1 MPRRLNLLRRLLLPR
16 RLLCGLAVFTLT
28 VGSDVLRAAQEGYL
42 TNQEAKIV
50 TVVWGI
56 VSYTRWPSEKGPLRV
71 CVPEGNRYATLIGQT
86 YREIRLGRK
95 IAVRTT
101 PPDAASLCDVVYFPP
116 MSIAKAGQAL
126 RAFAGAPILTIG
138 EGESFCS
145 AGGMFCL
152 LFGKHAGVDDAGRFA
167 VNLAS
172 ISPRRSPLKI
182 NPQVLRLAKLVR
194 EGIVQ

>member
-1 MPRRLNLLRRLLLPR
+1 MSRRLNLLRKLPR
-16 RLLCGLAVFTLT
+16 RLLCGSVLLALS
-28 VGSDVLRAAQEGYL
+28 VGGDLAWAAQEGYL
-42 TNQEAKIV
+42 TDREVKIV

-56 VSYTRWPSEKGPLRV
+56 VSYTRWPSEQGPLRV
-71 CVPEGNRYATLIGQT
+71 CVPEGNRHATLIGQT
-86 YREIRLGRK
+86 YREVRLGRK
-95 IAVRTT
+95 IVVRTT
-101 PPDAASLCDVVYFPP
+101 PPDATRMCDVVYFPP
-116 MSIAKAGQAL
+116 MPIAEAGRAL
-126 RAFAGAPILTIG
+126 QTFAGTPILTIG

-152 LFGKHAGVDDAGRFA
+152 LFGGQAGADDAGRFA

-194 EGIVQ
+194 EETGQ

>member
-1 MPRRLNLLRRLLLPR
+1 MPRRLNLLRRLHR
-16 RLLCGLAVFTLT
+16 RLLCGSVALALAVGGDISWA
-28 VGSDVLRAAQEGYL
+28 VQEGYL
-42 TNQEAKIV
+42 TDREAKIV

-56 VSYTRWPSEKGPLRV
+56 ISHTRWPSEKGPLRV

-86 YREIRLGRK
+86 YREVRLDRK
-95 IAVRTT
+95 IVVRTT
-101 PPDAASLCDVVYFPP
+101 PPDATRLCDVVYFPP
-116 MSIAKAGQAL
+116 MPIAEAGQAL
-126 RAFAGAPILTIG
+126 RALADAPVLTIG

-152 LFGKHAGVDDAGRFA
+152 LFGKHAGGVDDAGRFA

-172 ISPRRSPLKI
+172 ISPRRSSLKI

-194 EGIVQ
+194 EKTVQ